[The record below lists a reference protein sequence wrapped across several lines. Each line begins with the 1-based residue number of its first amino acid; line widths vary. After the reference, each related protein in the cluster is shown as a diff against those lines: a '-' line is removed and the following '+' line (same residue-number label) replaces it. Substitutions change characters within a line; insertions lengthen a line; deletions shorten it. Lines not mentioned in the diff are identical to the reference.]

1 MIHKQ
6 TSTFIIDLKQE
17 SYFGEYGLITGNN
30 RSLSAKCRDFTECYV
45 IKKEHFDAAAE
56 NYIEAIRYLKQL
68 KESIEN
74 KDITPLKLKC
84 YICH

>member
-17 SYFGEYGLITGNN
+17 SYFGEYGLITGKN
-30 RSLSAKCRDFTECYV
+30 RSLSAKCRDFTESYV
-45 IKKEHFDAAAE
+45 IKKVDFDSAAE

-68 KESIEN
+68 KESILN